1 MAAFGPG
8 ADPGTTAD
16 PGTAARARGG
26 RRHLDVRA
34 AVGRRDPG
42 IRARIAIVVVTLV
55 AATAIVLGVGA
66 FAFVDASLRDQLRAG
81 ALRQA
86 EYDLGILIPTALPG
100 RIDRASLSASGL
112 LETFRLRGDM
122 GTIVDLG
129 DGDPVISSFDLVG
142 ALPGFPAEVRAIVDT
157 GQIAYAWTSVAG
169 RASLV
174 LAGRPA
180 AGEPAFYFIHD
191 ASDIDGALGQLRLA
205 LLVGSLLLI
214 GIALAAARTVAR
226 GILRPVVAASRAAG
240 RIADGQLDARVG
252 TTSGDEFGTW
262 AAEFNRMADTLET
275 TIKRLRS
282 AEASNRRFVADV
294 AHELRTPL
302 TGLVA
307 EASLLRGELGA
318 LPPDVRRAAELLVAD
333 VARLRSL
340 VEDLLEVS
348 RFDARAERLLTERVD
363 LGRRLGALVGARLPS
378 ATLELPG
385 EPCVIETDPRRVD
398 RIVGNLL
405 DNARVHAPGAPV
417 RVSLVREANAVRIAV
432 ADRGPGVPGT
442 GLHGT
447 GVETPGADLERLFD
461 RFAKADPAR
470 AGGSGLGL
478 AIAREHAELLGGSL
492 LATAEPG
499 GGLRFELRLPV
510 TESLHV
516 GDGPVMDD
524 RDREA
529 PSEPARS
536 QHR

>member
-1 MAAFGPG
+1 VAEPGSGGDPG
-8 ADPGTTAD
+8 AESGAD
-16 PGTAARARGG
+16 ARARTEG
-26 RRHLDVRA
+26 RERDGHAPIL
-34 AVGRRDPG
+34 RRGPG

-55 AATAIVLGVGA
+55 TATAIVLGVGA
-66 FAFVDASLRDQLRAG
+66 VAFVDASLRDQLRAS
-81 ALRQA
+81 AVRQA
-86 EYDLGILIPTALPG
+86 DYDLGTLIPTALPG
-100 RIDRASLSASGL
+100 RFDRASLNASGL
-112 LETFRLRGDM
+112 LDSFRLRGDLE
-122 GTIVDLG
+122 TIVDFG
-129 DGDPVISSFDLVG
+129 DGDPVVSSFDLVG
-142 ALPGFPAEVRAIVDT
+142 ALAGFPPEVRAIVDR
-157 GQIAYAWTSVAG
+157 GQIAYSWTSVAG

-191 ASDIDGALGQLRLA
+191 ASDIDSALGQLRVA

-214 GIALAAARTVAR
+214 GVALATARTVAR

-240 RIADGQLDARVG
+240 QIADGQLDARVVA
-252 TTSGDEFGTW
+252 TSGDEFGTW
-262 AAEFNRMADTLET
+262 AAEFNRMAGTLGA
-275 TIKRLRS
+275 TIERLRS
-282 AEASNRRFVADV
+282 AEARNRRFVADV

-318 LPPDVRRAAELLVAD
+318 LPTDARRAAELMVAD

-348 RFDARAERLLTERVD
+348 SFDASAERPVTERVD
-363 LGRRLGALVGARLPS
+363 LGRRLGALVAARLPS
-378 ATLELPG
+378 ATLELPD

-417 RVSLVREANAVRIAV
+417 SVSLARDVDAVRVVV
-432 ADRGPGVPGT
+432 ADRGPGIEAP
-442 GLHGT
+442 
-447 GVETPGADLERLFD
+447 ESDLERLFE

-470 AGGSGLGL
+470 PGGSGLGL

-492 LATAEPG
+492 HATAEPG

-510 TESLHV
+510 TESLHA
-516 GDGPVMDD
+516 GDGPVMDG

-529 PSEPARS
+529 RSEPTRS
-536 QHR
+536 PDR